1 MAAILDSK
9 MATTVFG
16 YIYGYIWD
24 RMEIMILNLGFKGLA
39 VMGKDNECLKWVH
52 DYGVGVGVFLYHLA
66 CIDQYHF
73 LISDTRV
80 RYEPMLIPSM

>member
-39 VMGKDNECLKWVH
+39 VMGKDNECL
-52 DYGVGVGVFLYHLA
+52 
-66 CIDQYHF
+66 
-73 LISDTRV
+73 
-80 RYEPMLIPSM
+80 